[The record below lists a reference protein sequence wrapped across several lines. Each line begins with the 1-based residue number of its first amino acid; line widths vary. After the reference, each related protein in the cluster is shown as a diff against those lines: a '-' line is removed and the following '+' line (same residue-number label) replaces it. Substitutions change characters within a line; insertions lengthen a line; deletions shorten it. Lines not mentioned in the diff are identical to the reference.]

1 MEKFESEQHEPKSLE
16 QLQAELIEAERE
28 LALLP
33 KSEHWSRRVL
43 LLKDELAEAE
53 KRARGE

>member
-1 MEKFESEQHEPKSLE
+1 MEKFEPEQKEPKSIE

-33 KSEHWSRRVL
+33 NSEYWSRRVL
-43 LLKDELAEAE
+43 LLKDELVEAE
-53 KRARGE
+53 KRAKGE